1 MNNAPHYDIW
11 DLTAIAFFALIAI
24 GCLVAMVVERWRR
37 RDRETDRM
45 MRRAMRELKRQGEL

>member
-37 RDRETDRM
+37 RDSGD
-45 MRRAMRELKRQGEL
+45 

>member
-1 MNNAPHYDIW
+1 MTAQCYDST
-11 DLTAIAFFALIAI
+11 DLIAILFFALIAI